1 MKYKIL
7 PVVRNDQKD
16 TKGDAHV
23 YIFISSKGKVIKKI
37 PLGQKI
43 NPAHWDVTTPA
54 NDS

>member
-23 YIFISSKGKVIKKI
+23 YILFPLKVR
-37 PLGQKI
+37 L
-43 NPAHWDVTTPA
+43 
-54 NDS
+54 